1 VIAILRLLVFLLA
14 AMSLPPVGLAASAAA
29 VREQKLH
36 DQYEASLQK
45 LKPDDDQGRAALA
58 RWCRQNKLTREAEEL
73 WQGLLQ
79 RRRDE
84 LAANPT
90 AAGYLALA
98 AWCDGAGLT
107 QAAAEARRDAARF
120 EYAQKKTALN
130 PGDPAALLA
139 LANWCQQR
147 RLVPEAVESLQAL
160 LRIAPSNTAART
172 RLESIRTA
180 AWREAPTG
188 LLKKQTVPGYTN
200 AAAWYHISVPAEYR
214 ADKGLPLVL
223 YLHGGAHGEGTA
235 DNVVALAQV
244 MPPFKK
250 AIVVFPNHLRT
261 WWAHP
266 REMTDLVDTLDNVM
280 LRWRVDPKRI
290 YLMGASMGGNGV
302 WGFGCRCPELFAAL
316 SPISGFYAG
325 FLEFPI
331 ENLRAKPVYIL
342 HGTKDSTVPIGG
354 AREAF
359 GILKKLNA
367 PVEMREPDCEHQPP
381 TGELTRAAEWL
392 LKRTNSETFDLPAI
406 RERVGKVPVAGWLK
420 QYPGN

>member
-1 VIAILRLLVFLLA
+1 MALLSVATFFSTA
-14 AMSLPPVGLAASAAA
+14 SHAASTAAA
-29 VREQKLH
+29 REQTLRA
-36 DQYEASLQK
+36 QYVASLQK
-45 LKPDDDQGRAALA
+45 LKPDDDKGRVALV
-58 RWCRQNKLTREAEEL
+58 RWCLQNKLTKEAEEL
-73 WQGLLQ
+73 RQGILQ
-79 RRRDE
+79 RRRDD
-84 LAANPT
+84 LAASPT

-98 AWCDGAGLT
+98 TWCDGIGLK
-107 QAAAEARRDAARF
+107 QAAADARRDAARC
-120 EYAQKKTALN
+120 EYAQKQAALK

-139 LANWCQQR
+139 LADWCQQR
-147 RLVPEAVESLQAL
+147 RLAPEAVETLQAL
-160 LRIAPSNTAART
+160 LRVAPSNGPARI
-172 RLESIRTA
+172 RLESVRTA
-180 AWREAPTG
+180 AWRDAPTG
-188 LLKKQTVPGYTN
+188 LLKRQPVPGYTN
-200 AAAWYHISVPAEYR
+200 AAAWYHAAIPGEYR
-214 ADKGLPLVL
+214 ADKAWPLFL
-223 YLHGGAHGEGTA
+223 YLHGGAHEAGTA

-244 MPPFKK
+244 MPPFKQ

-266 REMTDLVDTLDNVM
+266 REMTYLVDTLDQVM

-302 WGFGCRCPELFAAL
+302 WGFGSRCPELFAAM

-325 FLEFPI
+325 FLDFPI
-331 ENLRAKPVYIL
+331 QTLQKKPVYIL

-381 TGELTRAAEWL
+381 VAELTRAAEWL
-392 LKRTNSETFDLPAI
+392 LKHTNSETFDLPAI
-406 RERVGKVPVAGWLK
+406 RERVGKIPVAGWLK